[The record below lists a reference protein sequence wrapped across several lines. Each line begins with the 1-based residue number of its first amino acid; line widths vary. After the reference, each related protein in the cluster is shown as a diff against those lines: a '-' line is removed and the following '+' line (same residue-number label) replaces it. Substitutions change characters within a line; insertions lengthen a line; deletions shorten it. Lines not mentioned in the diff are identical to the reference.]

1 MVKTAAT
8 VALVVPIIALG
19 LPILDTTFAIIRRRM
34 SGVPI
39 FQPDKGHLHHRLL
52 ALGMTQKQAVLIMY
66 FVSMM
71 LGIVALF
78 VANVSYQTGIVT
90 VLVVLAVIIYSAK
103 RIGILRKSTTDS
115 TRKP

>member
-1 MVKTAAT
+1 
-8 VALVVPIIALG
+8 
-19 LPILDTTFAIIRRRM
+19 
-34 SGVPI
+34 
-39 FQPDKGHLHHRLL
+39 
-52 ALGMTQKQAVLIMY
+52 MY
-66 FVSMM
+66 FVSMI

>member
-1 MVKTAAT
+1 MGDTGSMLLGYTLSVAAVLGLVKTAAT

-19 LPILDTTFAIIRRRM
+19 LPILDTTFAIIRRKM

-66 FVSMM
+66 FVSMI
-71 LGIVALF
+71 L
-78 VANVSYQTGIVT
+78 
-90 VLVVLAVIIYSAK
+90 
-103 RIGILRKSTTDS
+103 GILRKSTTDS
-115 TRKP
+115 THKQ